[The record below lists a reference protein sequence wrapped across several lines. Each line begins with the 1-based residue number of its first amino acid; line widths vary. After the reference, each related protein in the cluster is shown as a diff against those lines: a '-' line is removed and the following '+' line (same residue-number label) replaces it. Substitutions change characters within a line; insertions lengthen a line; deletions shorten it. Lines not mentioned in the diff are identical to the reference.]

1 MPQRSEF
8 ATLLIGCRT
17 VETAQKLCRNG
28 LLWEA
33 QIFDCEPY
41 YAEAEVRQCYK
52 CLRFGHHA
60 RFCKAHARC
69 GHCAAAAHTGG
80 EAACPQFA
88 PSAKKRC
95 VNCGGNHTAW
105 TRSCPD
111 WSKQRKRADEA
122 YIHRPRQF
130 ETAGNYSSQRAR
142 NYSFQGAVSAASPT
156 QQNNTNMTQNVDN
169 DGFTLSQNRKR
180 KAAETSTQPRSRG
193 RPTKEAA
200 RTEEPLRRGP
210 IEAWATE
217 GQATIV
223 PATQI
228 CTNASQ

>member
-1 MPQRSEF
+1 MPQRSDF

-33 QIFDCEPY
+33 QIFECEPY

-60 RFCKAHARC
+60 RFCKGHARC

-88 PSAKKRC
+88 PSARKRC
-95 VNCGGNHTAW
+95 INCSGNHTAW

-111 WSKQRKRADEA
+111 WTKQRKRADEA
-122 YIHRPRQF
+122 YAHRPRQF
-130 ETAGNYSSQRAR
+130 EIAGNRSSPQTI
-142 NYSFQGAVSAASPT
+142 AATST
-156 QQNNTNMTQNVDN
+156 TSQNMDS
-169 DGFTLSQNRKR
+169 DGFTLTQNRKR
-180 KAAETSTQPRSRG
+180 RTTASQNQPRPRG
-193 RPTKEAA
+193 RPTKEAPE
-200 RTEEPLRRGP
+200 TEEPPKRGP
-210 IEAWATE
+210 IAVWATE
-217 GQATIV
+217 SRAAGSQITSI

-228 CTNASQ
+228 SIDSSQ